1 VRCWLIG
8 AETADHMD
16 EILSG
21 ALLRESVPASDGL
34 CESLVLVRR
43 VDVNEAPTG
52 DLLAIVPI
60 GLRNIGGEKLCAVS
74 SAAWVCMSER
84 F

>member
-1 VRCWLIG
+1 
-8 AETADHMD
+8 MD

-21 ALLRESVPASDGL
+21 VLLREPVPASYGL
-34 CESLVLVRR
+34 GESLVLVRS

-60 GLRNIGGEKLCAVS
+60 GLRNIGEEKLCAVS
-74 SAAWVCMSER
+74 SAALLCMSER